1 MSYPY
6 AVQLILDCYDYLRPE
21 EVTQRL
27 RYSTFISIPKRYMYF
42 EVPKAACTKM
52 KELLWR
58 LENGPPIQLLAGN
71 LYETRREMFIHDRKN
86 VPLPSLVDLDE
97 KTQREVLESP
107 DFLRMT
113 FVRNPY
119 TRLIS
124 AWKNKVMLCE
134 PGYEK
139 VYAEIKGDLPP
150 FHKKSLITFDEF
162 VEYIATRCD
171 LRTGNLHWRRQCD
184 HIFYSALNFSF
195 VGKIERMAEGL
206 LRFEQHL
213 GLPRAF
219 VADARNVSRGSEGE
233 GYNTSLADKVYSLY
247 REDFEKF
254 DYARD
259 GWPARQFD
267 STEIGKKC
275 AVPEEVFNDEIIER
289 NLILSLL
296 YQERDQLRADMR
308 KVSRFRLL
316 ALVNALLAVRK
327 LGSKSASRVKA
338 WFRGKQQG

>member
-6 AVQLILDCYDYLRPE
+6 AVRLILDRYDYLRPE

-27 RYSTFISIPKRYMYF
+27 RYSTFVSVPKRYLYF

-58 LENGPPIQLLAGN
+58 LENGPPIKLLVGN

-97 KTQREVLESP
+97 KTQREVLGSP

-134 PGYEK
+134 PGYEN
-139 VYAEIKGDLPP
+139 VYVEIKGDLTALR
-150 FHKKSLITFDEF
+150 KKSLITFDEF
-162 VEYIATRCD
+162 VEYIATQCD
-171 LRTGNLHWRRQCD
+171 LRTCNLHWRRQSD
-184 HIFYSALNFSF
+184 HIFFSALNFSF
-195 VGKIERMAEGL
+195 VGKIECMAEGL
-206 LRFEQHL
+206 QRFEQHL
-213 GLPRAF
+213 GLTRAL
-219 VADARNVSRGSEGE
+219 VADARNVSRGADGE
-233 GYNTSLADKVYSLY
+233 GYNASLADKVYSLY
-247 REDFEKF
+247 QEDFEKLGY
-254 DYARD
+254 DRD
-259 GWPARQFD
+259 AWPARQSD
-267 STEIGKKC
+267 SPETASKC
-275 AVPEEVFNDEIIER
+275 PVPEEVFNDEIIER

-296 YQERDQLRADMR
+296 YQERDQLRADLR

-316 ALVNALLAVRK
+316 AFVNALLAVRD
-327 LGSKSASRVKA
+327 LGFKSASSIKRLFHKK
-338 WFRGKQQG
+338 R